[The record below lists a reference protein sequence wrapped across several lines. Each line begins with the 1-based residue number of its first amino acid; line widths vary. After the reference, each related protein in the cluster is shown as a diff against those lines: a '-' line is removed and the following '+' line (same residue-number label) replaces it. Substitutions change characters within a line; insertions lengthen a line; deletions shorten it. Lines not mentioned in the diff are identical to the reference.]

1 LAGLLVLSMLS
12 PALAGEDGDLGF
24 DPTEKISVEWI
35 PEAYPVVGAN
45 AASEAEMRKYT
56 EKIVGSDHS
65 FDMVPIPGGK
75 FLLGSPDDEPDRS
88 PDEGPQVEL
97 KIEPFWMMSTEI
109 TWDIYDYWS
118 QKLDIARRE
127 QLKQE
132 TTKWDKLG
140 DAVARPTAPYSD
152 MTFEM
157 GHDGYPAICM
167 TDYAAKMFCKWLTA
181 KTGRYYRLPTE
192 AEWEYACRAGTTTA
206 YSFGDDP
213 ADLDDYAWYFDNSP
227 DGYAKVGTKK
237 PNPWGLY
244 DMHGNVTEWVLDQY
258 IPDYYAQLKSGKVKA
273 PFAIPTK
280 PYPLAVRGGSWDD
293 DAERL
298 RSAARRGSDPS
309 WKMQDPQIPQS
320 IWYHT
325 DALFLGFRVI
335 RPLRTP
341 TAEEAKLYEPDPAV
355 IAEYKEAQG
364 GKQ

>member
-1 LAGLLVLSMLS
+1 
-12 PALAGEDGDLGF
+12 
-24 DPTEKISVEWI
+24 
-35 PEAYPVVGAN
+35 
-45 AASEAEMRKYT
+45 
-56 EKIVGSDHS
+56 
-65 FDMVPIPGGK
+65 
-75 FLLGSPDDEPDRS
+75 
-88 PDEGPQVEL
+88 
-97 KIEPFWMMSTEI
+97 MMSTEV

-157 GHDGYPAICM
+157 GHDGFPAICM
-167 TDYAAKMFCKWLTA
+167 TEYAAKMFCKWLTA

-213 ADLDDYAWYFDNSP
+213 AALGDHAWYFDNSP

-258 IPDYYAQLKSGKVKA
+258 IPDYYAQLKSGKVKRRL
-273 PFAIPTK
+273 PFRPSFIQSRSA
-280 PYPLAVRGGSWDD
+280 AARGMTTPKDS
-293 DAERL
+293 A
-298 RSAARRGSDPS
+298 SAARRGSDPS

-320 IWYHT
+320 I
-325 DALFLGFRVI
+325 GI
-335 RPLRTP
+335 TP
-341 TAEEAKLYEPDPAV
+341 TRCSSVSGWFASPHAN
-355 IAEYKEAQG
+355 G
-364 GKQ
+364 GGS

>member
-1 LAGLLVLSMLS
+1 
-12 PALAGEDGDLGF
+12 
-24 DPTEKISVEWI
+24 
-35 PEAYPVVGAN
+35 
-45 AASEAEMRKYT
+45 MRKYT
-56 EKIVGSDHS
+56 EKIVGSDHT

-75 FLLGSPDDEPDRS
+75 FLLGSPDSEPGRS
-88 PDEGPQVEL
+88 PDEGPQVEV
-97 KIEPFWMMSTEI
+97 KVEPFWMMSTEI

-157 GHDGYPAICM
+157 GHDGFPAICM
-167 TDYAAKMFCKWLTA
+167 TEYAAKMFCKWLTA

-213 ADLDDYAWYFDNSP
+213 AALGDHAWYFDNSP

-258 IPDYYAQLKSGKVKA
+258 IPDYYAITRRAARSRRRL
-273 PFAIPTK
+273 PFRPSFIQ
-280 PYPLAVRGGSWDD
+280 S
-293 DAERL
+293 
-298 RSAARRGSDPS
+298 RSAAARGMTTPKDS
-309 WKMQDPQIPQS
+309 
-320 IWYHT
+320 
-325 DALFLGFRVI
+325 AA
-335 RPLRTP
+335 RPGEVPILHGKCRIHKSRKAFGITP
-341 TAEEAKLYEPDPAV
+341 TRCSSVSGWFALSARQRRRKRSSTNRTRP
-355 IAEYKEAQG
+355 
-364 GKQ
+364 